1 MFQDLRFGARML
13 LKSKGF
19 TIVAALSL
27 AMGIGATTA
36 MFSFV
41 DAALLKP
48 LTYQDSERLVM
59 VWEKR
64 PDSERSIPTGGAFVA
79 LRGHQQ
85 VFSHLSA
92 VTSADLNLT
101 GGDHAERVRG
111 QFVTAN
117 YFDMLG
123 VKAALGRIFL
133 EEEEQPESNPVVVL
147 SHRFWNRHTGADP
160 KLIGRSLTFDGEN
173 YTVIG
178 VLPAGGVFDR
188 EMTDV
193 WLPLVFKSVDQNRQ
207 FFTAMARL
215 KPGVTLEH
223 ANVELKRLSESLEPQ
238 GLTPGKGRSAFA
250 QPFRDHLVGVDL
262 RRILLLLLGA
272 VSFILLIACANVANL
287 MLARGAAR
295 QHEVAIRAALG
306 AGQLRLLRQFLTESM
321 LLAMT
326 GGAAGVLLA
335 MWLIDAFGALMP
347 RSTLPAEAEVALDAR
362 VLLFTLGASLLTG
375 TLFGLAPAWQATRI
389 DLTKQM
395 KERGPG
401 ASAGAR
407 SRSLLLIAQLALT
420 CVLVIGAALLI
431 RSLARLLAVDPG
443 FQPERLLTLRTDL
456 DAKRYP
462 QASQLLDYQARFL
475 DRLRALP
482 GVQAAAVAND
492 LPFGGRSAATVFR
505 FPSRAPGEPESRG
518 SVDLRVVSPDY
529 FQTLGL
535 RLLRGRALSE
545 QDTAQV
551 ATAIVINQTL
561 AKRRWPDR
569 EPVGEL
575 VFFHKDQPGR
585 LPLRVV
591 GVVADLKHWRLSD
604 TESKPEMYLS
614 FAQAPKNLLDE
625 GHGRLLQ
632 FVARTRVEPTA
643 LIGAV
648 QSLAAGIDK
657 DQPIYRIRTV
667 EQAISDSV
675 SAPRF
680 RAVLFGI
687 FGALALILAA
697 VGVYGVMAYAVEQ
710 RKREIGIRV
719 ALGAQRHDVLKL
731 VLGQGLALT
740 GAGLAIGLAAAL
752 GLTRYLASF
761 LFEVKPA
768 DAVTYAA
775 VSSLLAL
782 VALVACYVP
791 ARRALRVNPVEILRD
806 E

>member
-1 MFQDLRFGARML
+1 MFQDLRFGFRML
-13 LKSKGF
+13 RKSKGF

-27 AMGIGATTA
+27 ELGIGATTA

-48 LTYQDSERLVM
+48 LSFQDSERLVM

-64 PDSERSIPTGGAFVA
+64 PDSDRTIPTGRAFLA
-79 LRGHQQ
+79 LREHQQ

-92 VTSADLNLT
+92 ATYTELNLT

-111 QFVTAN
+111 QLVSAN

-123 VKAALGRIFL
+123 VKAALGRAFL
-133 EEEEQPESNPVVVL
+133 EEDEQPGRNRVVAL
-147 SHRFWNRHTGADP
+147 SHRFWHRHTGADP
-160 KLIGRSLTFDGEN
+160 KVIGRSLTFDGEN

-188 EMTDV
+188 ETTEV
-193 WLPLVFKSVDQNRQ
+193 WLPLVFNPVDQGRQ
-207 FFTAMARL
+207 FFTAMGRL
-215 KPGVTLEH
+215 KPGVTLEQ
-223 ANVELKRLSESLEPQ
+223 ANVELKRLCEILEQQ

-250 QPFRDHLVGVDL
+250 QPIRDHLVGVDL

-272 VSFILLIACANVANL
+272 VGFILLIACANVANL
-287 MLARGAAR
+287 LLARGAAR
-295 QHEVAIRAALG
+295 RHEVAIRAALG
-306 AGQLRLLRQFLTESM
+306 AGRFRLLRQFLTESM
-321 LLAMT
+321 LLAMI

-420 CVLVIGAALLI
+420 CVLVIGAGLLI

-462 QASQLLDYQARFL
+462 QTSQLLDYQARFL

-529 FQTLGL
+529 IQTLGL

-551 ATAIVINQTL
+551 APAIVINQTL

-569 EPVGEL
+569 EPVGEQ
-575 VFFHKDQPGR
+575 VFFLINQFGQ
-585 LPLRVV
+585 LPLRIV
-591 GVVADLKHWRLSD
+591 GVVSDLKHWGLSD
-604 TESKPEMYLS
+604 TESKPEIYLS
-614 FAQAPKNLLDE
+614 FAQAPEKMLDYSY
-625 GHGRLLQ
+625 GRSLQ
-632 FVARTRVEPTA
+632 FVARAHADPTA

-648 QSLAAGIDK
+648 RSLAAGIDK
-657 DQPIYRIRTV
+657 DQPIYRL
-667 EQAISDSV
+667 Q
-675 SAPRF
+675 
-680 RAVLFGI
+680 
-687 FGALALILAA
+687 
-697 VGVYGVMAYAVEQ
+697 
-710 RKREIGIRV
+710 
-719 ALGAQRHDVLKL
+719 
-731 VLGQGLALT
+731 
-740 GAGLAIGLAAAL
+740 
-752 GLTRYLASF
+752 
-761 LFEVKPA
+761 
-768 DAVTYAA
+768 
-775 VSSLLAL
+775 
-782 VALVACYVP
+782 
-791 ARRALRVNPVEILRD
+791 
-806 E
+806 